1 MVSAPILTSIQI
13 SNPFQEVAMLDV
25 KANKLKRIVKRKKHL
40 RVVNVLKE
48 FVDATTITKRI
59 LDLKVNLTVG

>member
-1 MVSAPILTSIQI
+1 MVSTIILTSIQI
-13 SNPFQEVAMLDV
+13 SNLFQEVVMLDI
-25 KANKLKRIVKRKKHL
+25 KASKSKRIVERKKHSW
-40 RVVNVLKE
+40 VVNMLKE

>member
-25 KANKLKRIVKRKKHL
+25 KASKSKKIVERKKHSPI
-40 RVVNVLKE
+40 VNVLKE
-48 FVDATTITKRI
+48 FIDTTTITKRI
-59 LDLKVNLTVG
+59 LDLKVNLTVS